1 MHDRQ
6 PHYGWLEVI
15 CGSMFSGKTEEMIR
29 RVRRARIAKQRVQV
43 FKPAIDNRYAIEEV
57 KSHNGLGVEALPV
70 GSTAELLAKLRPE
83 TEVIGIDE
91 IQFFD
96 APIISTVQDLA
107 NRGVRVIV
115 AGLDMDFAEEPF
127 GPIPGLLAIAD
138 SVEKLTGVCMQC
150 GSDSGYI
157 SYRLISDDRQLVV
170 GDAGEYQVRCR
181 SCYEPPRK

>member
-43 FKPAIDNRYAIEEV
+43 FKPAIDNRYAVEEV
-57 KSHNGLGVEALPV
+57 KSHNGLGVEAIPV
-70 GSTAELLAKLRPE
+70 GSTAELLAKLSPD

-96 APIISTVQDLA
+96 VSIISTVQDLA
-107 NRGVRVIV
+107 NRGVRVIAARRV
-115 AGLDMDFAEEPF
+115 EVRSEEDVLVDCDGEVIGRLPATYEVV
-127 GPIPGLLAIAD
+127 PGAI
-138 SVEKLTGVCMQC
+138 TVC
-150 GSDSGYI
+150 
-157 SYRLISDDRQLVV
+157 
-170 GDAGEYQVRCR
+170 A
-181 SCYEPPRK
+181 